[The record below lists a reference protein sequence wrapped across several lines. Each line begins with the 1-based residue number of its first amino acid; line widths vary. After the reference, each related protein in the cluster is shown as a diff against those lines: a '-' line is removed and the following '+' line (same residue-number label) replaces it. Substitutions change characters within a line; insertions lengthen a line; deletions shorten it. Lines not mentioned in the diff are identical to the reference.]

1 MLPVLI
7 PISTPWTIFLGDDLR
22 VSPRGRT
29 HRCAPTFRLFIF
41 ECNPVV
47 NPHKSVCSK
56 GDFNSYSSP
65 LCSRGVGEI
74 SMMPLSEKLLAF
86 AIVKHLVIFL
96 IPELSLG
103 TVANGYGFI
112 IILA

>member
-1 MLPVLI
+1 
-7 PISTPWTIFLGDDLR
+7 
-22 VSPRGRT
+22 
-29 HRCAPTFRLFIF
+29 
-41 ECNPVV
+41 
-47 NPHKSVCSK
+47 
-56 GDFNSYSSP
+56 
-65 LCSRGVGEI
+65 
-74 SMMPLSEKLLAF
+74 MMPLSEKLLAF